1 MLYQTRIS
9 YLEANMLETATTTDY
24 AAHYARAHQARAAVF
39 RAVLGWFAGL
49 GRSHEKAPRRGAGLQ
64 TC

>member
-1 MLYQTRIS
+1 
-9 YLEANMLETATTTDY
+9 MLETATTTDY

-39 RAVLGWFAGL
+39 RAVMGWFAGL